1 VLVVLL
7 VVLAVVIVVVSV
19 VILALLVVAVVVVV
33 AVAGVP
39 NVWMYPAVICCTT
52 LQETF
57 SGIETETV
65 SESPQS
71 IGQGMRL
78 EREWGGK
85 GCEPACLTCGQDH

>member
-7 VVLAVVIVVVSV
+7 VVLAVVMVVVSV

-78 EREWGGK
+78 EREWGERGVSRR
-85 GCEPACLTCGQDH
+85 A